1 MSTNAFPISYW
12 HGVPANM
19 ASLER
24 YQEVAEAGFS
34 IALFG
39 GTEEQIKKALDW
51 CRQAGVVG
59 MVIDSRMPNPRV
71 ALPEDLDARLEGITS
86 AYSKH
91 PALWGYFI
99 TDEPSAEEFERLRT
113 ITDKLRQLDPAHPS
127 YINLYPNYA
136 NEQQLGTKT
145 YDEHLSR
152 YVDEVKPPLV
162 SYDHYC
168 FRIEG
173 MLRGGYFEN
182 LEAVRRNSLS
192 AGLDF
197 WQIVLSTPLFDW
209 PDIGE
214 AEFRWQVW
222 TSLAYG
228 AKGISYYTYW
238 GIDDGAPHW
247 NAIIDV
253 YGYRTNHYPIVRRV
267 NLGVA
272 KIGSHL
278 LGLQSVGV
286 RHGKGTEGADIGD
299 RRYLLEGAPDR
310 TIVGEFVREDGGAAI
325 IAVND
330 DLVNGIRVTARI
342 AAKYKSYRPVSRI
355 SGIPGGARKTGGESG
370 EGVIDILL
378 PPGDGTLIYL
388 DTE

>member
-1 MSTNAFPISYW
+1 MSTKAFPISYW
-12 HGVPANM
+12 HGVPADM

-39 GTEEQIKKALDW
+39 GTEEQIKKTLDW
-51 CRQAGVVG
+51 CEQAGVVG
-59 MVIDSRMPNPRV
+59 MVIDRRMPNPRV
-71 ALPEDLDARLEGITS
+71 ELPDDLDERLRGITA

-99 TDEPSAEEFERLRT
+99 TDEPSAVEFERLRT
-113 ITDKLRQLDPAHPS
+113 ITEKLREFDPEHPS

-136 NEQQLGTKT
+136 NEEQLGTTT

-168 FRIEG
+168 FRVDSI
-173 MLRGGYFEN
+173 LRGGYFEN
-182 LEAVRRNSLS
+182 LEAVRRNSLA

-238 GIDDGAPHW
+238 GIDDVTPHW

-253 YGYRTNHYPIVRRV
+253 YGYRTNHYPIVRSV

-278 LGLQSVGV
+278 LGLKSVGV
-286 RHGKGTEGADIGD
+286 RHGKGTEGADIGE
-299 RRYLLEGAPDR
+299 RYHLAERAPDR
-310 TIVGEFVREDGGAAI
+310 SIVGEFVREDGGAAVI
-325 IAVND
+325 VVND
-330 DLVNGIRVTARI
+330 DMEQGVYIPLKVAPRFT
-342 AAKYKSYRPVSRI
+342 SYRNVSRV
-355 SGIPGGARKTGGESG
+355 SGKPGGSRPLADG
-370 EGVIDILL
+370 EGGKVITVTLQ
-378 PPGDGTLIYL
+378 PGDGALIYL